1 MSNNK
6 HKSELIT
13 LIDDLMSD
21 IDLKPLH
28 PKNKLHLYCRYV
40 LSKLSWHLTVAPL
53 SKVWIVENIDSIVI
67 QYIRKWLDVPVSGTL
82 SNVFLNYNKF
92 GLDIIPPSIKF
103 IQCQS
108 TLRNAL
114 KSSPNDSVYHLWKL
128 TSNHTNIQ
136 YDTY

>member
-1 MSNNK
+1 
-6 HKSELIT
+6 
-13 LIDDLMSD
+13 MSD

-28 PKNKLHLYCRYV
+28 PKNKLILYSQYV

-67 QYIRKWLDVPVSGTL
+67 QYIRKWLGVPVSGTL
-82 SNVFLNYNKF
+82 SNIFLNYNKF
-92 GLDIIPPSIKF
+92 GLNVIPPSIKYT
-103 IQCQS
+103 QCQ
-108 TLRNAL
+108 
-114 KSSPNDSVYHLWKL
+114 SSPNDSVNHLWKL